1 MNDFVVPPLMAPPLV
16 VTPVAGLNHSTFSA
30 RVVALRFTVNVPP
43 LGAYT
48 RYSAPVAAL
57 SARQNP
63 VDDRPPCGVALKPYR
78 LRHRHASSEG
88 ANRAE
93 KSKLSL
99 RGEENVRQGEPSL
112 FLSLP

>member
-1 MNDFVVPPLMAPPLV
+1 MAPPLV
-16 VTPVAGLNHSTFSA
+16 VTPVAGFNHSTFSA

-63 VDDRPPCGVALKPYR
+63 VDDRLPCGIAFSKSILAFTYCCAYPMPDRNLSYF
-78 LRHRHASSEG
+78 ASTPPVHTLCTG
-88 ANRAE
+88 
-93 KSKLSL
+93 
-99 RGEENVRQGEPSL
+99 
-112 FLSLP
+112 LPCQ